1 MLEIERSPNTAT
13 GDTRL
18 LQQLYLPFLFEAQN
32 ADGGWG
38 YRCGGQSSVE
48 ATSWVLLALL
58 GIQDV
63 EKSTLDE
70 SQELTSRASSL
81 ELPAGQD
88 RGFRNHQGERVICS
102 TFDSQLLDALN
113 SRLLAGV
120 RWLKGCQLRDGSW
133 PSFAGQP
140 RGCWVTAPA
149 SLALYTHGNSLD
161 HVARGLLWLSKLWP
175 VEGSIWRRIGVKLFR
190 HNRLMRQDSSLRG
203 WGWTPG
209 TASWVEPTS
218 CALIALRHIPEK
230 MHPREA
236 GRRLRLAER
245 MLYDRMCPGGGWN
258 SGNPLVYGTAGVPRI
273 GPTAWALLAL
283 QAYRDR
289 SENCLSLDWL
299 ERAYGQIQGPGSLAL
314 AHLCL
319 KFHGRSVPALG
330 PSLAVLNSNNQFL
343 GHTLV
348 AAWAA
353 VALSGRPRWLGR
365 EASKAELET

>member
-1 MLEIERSPNTAT
+1 MPEIERSPDTVS
-13 GDTRL
+13 GDTCL

-58 GIQDV
+58 GIHP
-63 EKSTLDE
+63 
-70 SQELTSRASSL
+70 SSPCL
-81 ELPAGQD
+81 
-88 RGFRNHQGERVICS
+88 R
-102 TFDSQLLDALN
+102 
-113 SRLLAGV
+113 AGV
-120 RWLKGCQLRDGSW
+120 RWLRECQLRDGSW

-149 SLALYTHGNSLD
+149 SLALYTYGDSSD
-161 HVARGLLWLSKLWP
+161 HVARALLWLSEAWP
-175 VEGSIWRRIGVKLFR
+175 VEGSIWRRIAAKFLRQERVV
-190 HNRLMRQDSSLRG
+190 RQDASLRG
-203 WGWTPG
+203 WSWTPG

-218 CALIALRHIPEK
+218 CALIALRHIPEEL
-230 MHPREA
+230 HPREA
-236 GRRLRLAER
+236 VRRRRLAER

-273 GPTAWALLAL
+273 GPTVWALLAL
-283 QAYRDR
+283 QDNRDR
-289 SENCLSLDWL
+289 SENCQSLDWL
-299 ERAYGQIQGPGSLAL
+299 ERAYSQIQGPGSLAL

-319 KFHGRSVPALG
+319 KVYGRSVPALA

-353 VALSGRPRWLGR
+353 IALSGRPRWL
-365 EASKAELET
+365 ALE

>member
-1 MLEIERSPNTAT
+1 MPEIERFPDTET
-13 GDTRL
+13 GDTRP

-38 YRCGGQSSVE
+38 YRRGGHSSVE

-58 GIQDV
+58 GIQEV
-63 EKSTLDE
+63 EKSTVEE
-70 SQELTSRASSL
+70 SKELASRALSL
-81 ELPAGQD
+81 ETPTGQG
-88 RGFRNHQGERVICS
+88 RGFQRHQGAEGNCS
-102 TFDSQLLDALN
+102 AFDGQLFDSS
-113 SRLLAGV
+113 SRPLRAGV
-120 RWLKGCQLRDGSW
+120 RWLRECQLRDGSW

-161 HVARGLLWLSKLWP
+161 HVARGLRWLSKAWP
-175 VEGSIWRRIGVKLFR
+175 VEGSIWRRIGAKLFR
-190 HNRLMRQDSSLRG
+190 HDRLARQNESLRG
-203 WGWTPG
+203 WSWTPG

-218 CALIALRHIPEK
+218 CALIALRHIPEEL
-230 MHPREA
+230 HPSEA
-236 GRRLRLAER
+236 IRRRRLAER

-273 GPTAWALLAL
+273 GPTVWALLAL
-283 QAYRDR
+283 QDYRDR
-289 SENCLSLDWL
+289 SENCQSLDWL
-299 ERAYGQIQGPGSLAL
+299 ERAYAQIQGPGSLAL

-319 KFHGRSVPALG
+319 KFHGRTVPALA

-348 AAWAA
+348 AAWA
-353 VALSGRPRWLGR
+353 VMALRGRPRWLT
-365 EASKAELET
+365 SETRN